1 MTEMQQLLNHEAWL
15 SNNGQGAST
24 ERKVVHR
31 KIIELRGTTYPGC
44 HGHDDCS
51 TSILSTCPFRID
63 CGNDLDLD

>member
-1 MTEMQQLLNHEAWL
+1 MTEIQQLLNHEAWL
-15 SNNGQGAST
+15 SNNGKGNSE

-31 KIIELRGTTYPGC
+31 QIIALRGTTYPGC

>member
-1 MTEMQQLLNHEAWL
+1 MTEVQALLNHEAWL
-15 SNNGQGAST
+15 SNNGKGDSE

-31 KIIELRGTTYPGC
+31 QIIALRGTTIPGC